1 MWPHERGFT
10 GRDASGFPRWGPGG
24 PDGTPDRA
32 VVTIGVIAVLAVVA
46 WAALGKDSFD
56 TASSTA
62 LHGMRDAVRAMVGD
76 ALTEQGPAGHP
87 RSVAGTS
94 RRARE
99 DPRPAAPR
107 SPDPARRGRWVGL
120 RGDHHG

>member
-1 MWPHERGFT
+1 MSADSLEETRPDSPG
-10 GRDASGFPRWGPGG
+10 GGLGG

-99 DPRPAAPR
+99 DPPPR
-107 SPDPARRGRWVGL
+107 GTPEP
-120 RGDHHG
+120 